1 MSEKDELEK
10 ESIDSEREEMNEGQ
24 HELKENYE

>member
-1 MSEKDELEK
+1 MSEKDKVEK

-24 HELKENYE
+24 HELKRKL